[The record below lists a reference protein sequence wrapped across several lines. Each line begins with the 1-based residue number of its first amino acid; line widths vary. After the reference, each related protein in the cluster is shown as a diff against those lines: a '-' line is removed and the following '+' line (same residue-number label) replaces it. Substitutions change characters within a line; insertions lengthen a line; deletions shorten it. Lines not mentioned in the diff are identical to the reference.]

1 MQHRE
6 SREVRG
12 HTCSRRMG
20 MLDVARRPVE
30 TMNDLTVVAGLGVQ
44 VRELVRPFK
53 AELRVV
59 RVVLRLLLRWRL
71 RG

>member
-1 MQHRE
+1 
-6 SREVRG
+6 
-12 HTCSRRMG
+12 